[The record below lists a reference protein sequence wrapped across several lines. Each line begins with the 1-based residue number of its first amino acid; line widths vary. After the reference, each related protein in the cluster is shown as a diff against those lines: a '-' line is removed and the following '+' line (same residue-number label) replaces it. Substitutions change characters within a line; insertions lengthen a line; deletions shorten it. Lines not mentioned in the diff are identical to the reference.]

1 MPTYAANLALV
12 RDIVFERFGIGSV
25 LIARLVFFKQNNHRP
40 ELTALGK
47 GR

>member
-1 MPTYAANLALV
+1 MPSYTVNLALI
-12 RDIVFERFGIGSV
+12 RDIVFEGFGIESV
-25 LIARLVFFKQNNHRP
+25 LIARLVFFEQNNHP